1 MSTPTPAVKK
11 DTPAQADKA
20 PATGYVRAVNGNM
33 LNLFTNV
40 WLTSD
45 PKKVPLDEFV
55 LGQVAAGKLEI
66 VPA

>member
-1 MSTPTPAVKK
+1 MA
-11 DTPAQADKA
+11 
-20 PATGYVRAVNGNM
+20 YVRAVNGKM

-45 PKKVPLDEFV
+45 PKKVELDEFV
-55 LGQVAAGKLEI
+55 RGQIAAGKLEV

>member
-11 DTPAQADKA
+11 DTPTSAEKGPEMA
-20 PATGYVRAVNGNM
+20 YVRAVNGNM

-40 WLTSD
+40 WLTQD
-45 PKKVPLDEFV
+45 PKKVPLDDFV
-55 LGQVAAGKLEI
+55 RGQVEAGKLEI